1 MSTKDQAQPLGPLVG
16 AHPVRRPERTM
27 LRGRMI
33 TLVPL
38 NADAHADALFRRVS
52 GGGLIA
58 TAPHERRIVG
68 ADLEAI

>member
-1 MSTKDQAQPLGPLVG
+1 
-16 AHPVRRPERTM
+16 M